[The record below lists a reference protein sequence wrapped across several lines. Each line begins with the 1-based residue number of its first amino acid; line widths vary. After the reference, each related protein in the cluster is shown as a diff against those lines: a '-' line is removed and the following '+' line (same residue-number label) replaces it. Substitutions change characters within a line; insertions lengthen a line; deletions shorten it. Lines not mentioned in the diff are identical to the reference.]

1 MPSSTEPKEKIVD
14 RNEWGLNQLIAI
26 LDKIQIVDVFNGKIN
41 NFNKYIKELRES
53 IKSLR
58 PARIMVI
65 GRSGSGKSSLINAI
79 CGLKVAEISDTKPK
93 TGKTEWQA
101 FYRNGV
107 ELVQILDT
115 RGFQESKPPEEKDS
129 AKTPTDSIIRAIDKE
144 CPDVILIVS
153 KATDIRSGIH
163 EDIDV
168 CETVITRIKE
178 KYSVDI
184 PIVPVLNKCD
194 ELAPPRIQF
203 PTTNKRKNDNLD
215 EQVATFWGYLQI
227 RGKLQNSLKDV
238 RGVTP
243 TVSYAEY
250 QDGENGLIISDED
263 FRWNI
268 DKLIDVMM
276 QCTPKERRGSIARMT
291 YLKDSQI
298 VIARG
303 LIDTCCVLSGTAT
316 FLIPIPGSSLITGNI
331 IQSFMVSYIAW
342 LGGHIFSD
350 KDEAI
355 ADFIATAAAVGV
367 TDIFVSLIPG
377 VGQVISAGTN
387 AIATKAIGEAAIQH
401 FIVAKSAPNN

>member
-1 MPSSTEPKEKIVD
+1 MPISTESKEKIVD
-14 RNEWGLNQLIAI
+14 RNEWGLNKLITI
-26 LDKIQIVDVFNGKIN
+26 LDKIQIIGDFNGKVN
-41 NFNKYIKELRES
+41 NFNKYLKELRES

-93 TGKTEWQA
+93 TGKTEWQT
-101 FYRNGV
+101 FYRNGI
-107 ELVQILDT
+107 ELVHILDT

-129 AKTPTDSIIRAIDKE
+129 AKTPTDSIICAIDKE
-144 CPDVILIVS
+144 CPDVILVVS
-153 KATDIRSGIH
+153 KATDVRSGIH
-163 EDIDV
+163 EDIDI
-168 CETVITRIKE
+168 CETVITRIKD
-178 KYSVDI
+178 KYSIDI

-203 PTTNKRKNDNLD
+203 PTTNKRKNDNLN
-215 EQVATFWGYLQI
+215 EQITTFWCYLQ
-227 RGKLQNSLKDV
+227 RRDKLQNSLKDV
-238 RGVTP
+238 GRVVS

-250 QDGENGLIISDED
+250 QDGEKGLIIPDGDS
-263 FRWNI
+263 RWNI
-268 DKLIDVMM
+268 EELIDVMM

-298 VIARG
+298 AIARG
-303 LIDTCCVLSGTAT
+303 LIDTCCLLSGTAT

-342 LGGHIFSD
+342 LGGHTFSD
-350 KDEAI
+350 EKF
-355 ADFIATAAAVGV
+355 ADFMATATAVGV
-367 TDIFVSLIPG
+367 TDILVSLIPG

-387 AIATKAIGEAAIQH
+387 AVATKAIGEAAIQH

>member
-1 MPSSTEPKEKIVD
+1 MPIPTEPKEKIVD
-14 RNEWGLNQLIAI
+14 RNEWGLNQLIKI
-26 LDKIQIVDVFNGKIN
+26 LDKIQNVGDFNGKIN
-41 NFNKYIKELRES
+41 DFNKYLRELREI

-58 PARIMVI
+58 APKIMVI

-101 FYRNGV
+101 FYRNGI
-107 ELVQILDT
+107 ELVHILDT

-163 EDIDV
+163 EDLNI

-194 ELAPPRIQF
+194 ELAPPHIQF

-215 EQVATFWGYLQI
+215 EQLATFWGYLQ
-227 RGKLQNSLKDV
+227 RRDKLQNSLKDI
-238 RGVTP
+238 RGSVVP

-250 QDGENGLIISDED
+250 QDGENGLIISDGD
-263 FRWNI
+263 SRWNI
-268 DKLIDVMM
+268 EKLVDVMM

-303 LIDTCCVLSGTAT
+303 LIDTCCLLSGTAT
-316 FLIPIPGSSLITGNI
+316 FLIPIPGSGLITGNI

-342 LGGHIFSD
+342 LGGHALSSD
-350 KDEAI
+350 AI
-355 ADFIATAAAVGV
+355 DDFIATAAAVGV
-367 TDIFVSLIPG
+367 TDFFVSLLPG
-377 VGQVISAGTN
+377 VGPVISAGTQ

-401 FIVAKSAPNN
+401 FIVAKSSHNN